1 MGAPS
6 KKRKLEK
13 QYGKPMRILLAETAN
28 DLGELQNVAA
38 AWGVHITTLTRWQ
51 DEEGVT
57 RVWKAGPKPKTT
69 NDVN

>member
-1 MGAPS
+1 MGVRQSSNHPFIQSSPFYCGPVRIA
-6 KKRKLEK
+6 
-13 QYGKPMRILLAETAN
+13 GKSHAK
-28 DLGELQNVAA
+28 NVAA

-69 NDVN
+69 YDVNS